1 MKDPMYERS
10 VDALTP
16 DWKIIQLKRG
26 HRFSTDDI
34 VLAYRASEAA
44 PNATNLLDIGCG
56 IGTVGLYTLW
66 RLNNPKARLVGV
78 EAQEISKALF
88 QDTIKMNQL
97 EDRVR
102 VIHDDLRHTPHAS
115 LTPHAYDLVTG
126 SPPYFPPDSCKH
138 SPHPQRAHARV
149 ELRGSLV
156 DYCKTAAYYMAEEG
170 RFCFVMPAG
179 DPRTES
185 APIAAGF
192 RVLERIDYV
201 FREGSAP
208 MIATLVCGRASET
221 PPEPRVTRS
230 IVIRKR
236 DGEWSDAFVAFR
248 ADKARQLR

>member
-1 MKDPMYERS
+1 MNNPMYERS

-16 DWKIIQLKRG
+16 DWNIIQLKRG

-44 PNATNLLDIGCG
+44 PHATKLLDIGCG

-78 EAQEISKALF
+78 EAQEISKTLF
-88 QDTIKMNQL
+88 QDTIEMNGLQ
-97 EDRVR
+97 DRVH
-102 VIHDDLRHTPHAS
+102 VIHDDLRHTPHEDLVARG
-115 LTPHAYDLVTG
+115 YDLITG

-156 DYCKTAAYYMAEEG
+156 DYCKTAEYYLAEGG
-170 RFCFVMPAG
+170 RFCFVMPAA

-185 APIAAGF
+185 APMAAGF

-201 FREGSAP
+201 FREGNAP
-208 MIATLVCGRASET
+208 MIATLVCARASEVL
-221 PPEPRVTRS
+221 PQPRITNS
-230 IVIRKR
+230 IVIREQ
-236 DGEWSDAFVAFR
+236 DGEWSEAFVAFR